1 MRRSAARS
9 YRYSGVDS
17 PRGTPGGAASNSA
30 SYLSR
35 CQTCSRYVSTSP
47 GPPFDGGG
55 PSARKNFGSLIG
67 DMYRPGCRD
76 SAACS
81 AVVPALGT
89 PATRKSGSAMF
100 PLVLTPRVRA
110 GGQIDNISDD
120 INRDSPGRSNPYPA
134 ARPARIPHRPDPVR
148 AALMACADSA
158 SNGRSGSSPARR
170 PRRSGTPRSRHAHG
184 QPYAHA
190 WSSAPASLPTG
201 HSSCAIAVAFSLG
214 SIACTCASR
223 PGTALNSRASSAA
236 GPAQSPAQSPLALSP
251 LALSPTC
258 AAGDDGAEPAEGAV
272 DGFGQVHRDAD
283 EGVVRVLAA
292 GAQLQGGARVP
303 AVRVQ
308 PLRPQQPGDLVL
320 DVVGILV
327 AELVVVHDRLLNRSN
342 VRSNRTMRV

>member
-1 MRRSAARS
+1 MRRSAALS

-55 PSARKNFGSLIG
+55 PSVRKNFGSLIG

-134 ARPARIPHRPDPVR
+134 ARPVRIPHRPDPVR

-158 SNGRSGSSPARR
+158 SNGRSGSSPARPPPVGDPAIAAR
-170 PRRSGTPRSRHAHG
+170 PRAAVRARLVQRARQPAHRAQQLRDCGRVQPG
-184 QPYAHA
+184 QYRVH
-190 WSSAPASLPTG
+190 L
-201 HSSCAIAVAFSLG
+201 
-214 SIACTCASR
+214 R
-223 PGTALNSRASSAA
+223 EQA
-236 GPAQSPAQSPLALSP
+236 G
-251 LALSPTC
+251 
-258 AAGDDGAEPAEGAV
+258 DGAE
-272 DGFGQVHRDAD
+272 
-283 EGVVRVLAA
+283 
-292 GAQLQGGARVP
+292 
-303 AVRVQ
+303 
-308 PLRPQQPGDLVL
+308 QPGEL
-320 DVVGILV
+320 GGRSRAV
-327 AELVVVHDRLLNRSN
+327 AHAVAGTGRTCRGCGRRIRPGPPRRGRGGCPGTCSRCPAPGRRTRSGSPGAATAAAAAR
-342 VRSNRTMRV
+342 RSRPRCRRYPRRRTRRRS